1 LGHVRVS
8 GRDLGFDVA
17 QEGFALGDAGF
28 FMSKVKIRVDIALR
42 ASELRVGLKNGFR
55 SLALL
60 ENLLR
65 LLLVLPKIRLCDFS
79 F

>member
-1 LGHVRVS
+1 LGHIRVS
-8 GRDLGFDVA
+8 GRDLSFDVA

-28 FMSKVKIRVDIALR
+28 LVSKVKIRVDIALR
-42 ASELRVGLKNGFR
+42 ASELRVGLKNCFR